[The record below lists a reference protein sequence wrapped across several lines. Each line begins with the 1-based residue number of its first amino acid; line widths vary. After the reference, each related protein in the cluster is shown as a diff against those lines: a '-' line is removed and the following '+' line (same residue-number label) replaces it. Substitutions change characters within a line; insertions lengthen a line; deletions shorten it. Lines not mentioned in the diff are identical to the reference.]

1 MALDL
6 LPYLSNGVIH
16 QRIVLRIERD
26 GVCKPFHIWP
36 GTEEALSKNAGSLPF
51 LHHFFFFLP
60 ASLRTFFLRDKLLP
74 LMFSRFGLCSLKREH

>member
-51 LHHFFFFLP
+51 LHPFFFFPSCILENFFFKRQII
-60 ASLRTFFLRDKLLP
+60 ASHVF
-74 LMFSRFGLCSLKREH
+74 